1 MEVNAIQSGLKPCP
15 ELLGGSFKSRTQEN
29 IPPAVQKAAG
39 IQMNGQEEWAKL
51 NHAIFKIPLYLLNGK
66 VMISVLRVT

>member
-1 MEVNAIQSGLKPCP
+1 MSSVLIFRKDSIVSERINYDLLMEVNAIQSGLKPCP

-39 IQMNGQEEWAKL
+39 IQMNGQEE
-51 NHAIFKIPLYLLNGK
+51 
-66 VMISVLRVT
+66 